1 MSDVMIRVGPGA
13 PRERCEVSTPDG
25 TITIVSDPTVE
36 PGTLRFETSWIELDR
51 QRHQAMENIE
61 AGAAWRA
68 AGCPAGEILH
78 PRDLYALRKRV
89 AELDLCREVL
99 ERMLAGESF
108 VGDGLREML
117 EQIETPADRHR
128 RFEQLRDQLLAA
140 NICLACGAHTPG
152 RSCQCENDE

>member
-1 MSDVMIRVGPGA
+1 MSDRLFHADGCALFEDHP
-13 PRERCEVSTPDG
+13 VSRGCTCSAADRLAL
-25 TITIVSDPTVE
+25 DE
-36 PGTLRFETSWIELDR
+36 IEAQR
-51 QRHQAMENIE
+51 QRAIDNRE
-61 AGAAWRA
+61 AWDAWRA

-89 AELDLCREVL
+89 TELDLCREVL

-128 RFEQLRDQLLAA
+128 RFEKLRDQLIAA